1 MTPSRLPAKLSISG
15 RLQTAAV
22 IFAMA
27 MAAIVL
33 LFAMSLSGVGKPAGA
48 KPIGIDF
55 VAYWAAARLALQGQ
69 WQALYD
75 NAVIEAFERAH
86 VTLPG
91 PGYLAFYY
99 PPPFLLLC
107 LPLGLLPYLGA
118 LLVFIASQAAV
129 LWTLLRRILPGR
141 EFVLPILA
149 FPGFLMNVFSGQN
162 GGLTASCFAGAM
174 VFLDSRPLVGGACLG
189 ALVYK
194 PQMALAVPVALL
206 AARRFRAAAAAAG
219 TAAGLCVL
227 SYAAMGAAPWRGF
240 LTNAG
245 AARGDL
251 EHLAQKWRMMDSFYA
266 DVRLAGG
273 SLGAG
278 YAGQLLL
285 AATALVILAAICWR
299 RPGAAPE
306 GAALAATALLV
317 TPFLYDYDF
326 VVLAGALAWL
336 AASAARQG
344 LLSGEAVLLPM
355 LYLLPF
361 TSIAVRFGFGI
372 PLAAPFVL
380 VVLLL
385 VMRRIQSDSKKA
397 VLF

>member
-1 MTPSRLPAKLSISG
+1 MASPRLRVG
-15 RLQTAAV
+15 MV
-22 IFAMA
+22 VFAMV
-27 MAAIVL
+27 MAGSMF
-33 LFAMSLSGVGKPAGA
+33 LFALSVCGVGRPDG

-75 NAVIEAFERAH
+75 NTVIEAFERAH
-86 VTLPG
+86 VTLSG

-107 LPLGLLPYLGA
+107 LPLALLPYVAALFVFIGAQAA
-118 LLVFIASQAAV
+118 LL
-129 LWTLLRRILPGR
+129 WTALRRILPGT
-141 EFVLPILA
+141 EFVLPIVA
-149 FPGFLMNVFSGQN
+149 FPGFVINAFSGQN

-174 VFLDSRPLVGGACLG
+174 IFLDSRPLLGGACLG

-206 AARRFRAAAAAAG
+206 AARRFRATAAAAG
-219 TAAGLCVL
+219 TAGGLCVL
-227 SYAAMGAAPWRGF
+227 SYVAMGAGPWRGF

-266 DVRLAGG
+266 DVRLSGG
-273 SLGAG
+273 SLSVG
-278 YAGQLLL
+278 YGGQILL
-285 AATALVILAAICWR
+285 AAVALMILVVLCWR

-326 VVLAGALAWL
+326 VVLAGPLAWL
-336 AASAARQG
+336 TASAARGG
-344 LLSGEAVLLPM
+344 LLRGEAVLLPI
-355 LYLLPF
+355 LYLLPLA
-361 TSIAVRFGFGI
+361 SIAVRFGFGV
-372 PLAAPFVL
+372 PLAPLFVL
-380 VVLLL
+380 IALLL
-385 VMRRIQSDSKKA
+385 ILRRVKFGTRAIA
-397 VLF
+397 A